1 MNYYQLGEQT
11 MPIFKN
17 MFSSVEK
24 FAAGALGGLISLYSP
39 VYVPILALAA
49 IIIIDTIYDCKA
61 NKKSKYK
68 DDVIAN
74 SKRLFSKIFY
84 KLRDSVVAI
93 CCAFTIEKFIVT
105 SINLHAV
112 EFIAGAVA
120 IVEFFTLLE
129 NLGKLHPKWKIWDI
143 LKKLVKKKGEQ
154 ILDVKLDEFTDDTN
168 SKVNS

>member
-1 MNYYQLGEQT
+1 
-11 MPIFKN
+11 

-112 EFIAGAVA
+112 EFIAGAIA

-143 LKKLVKKKGEQ
+143 LKKLVKKKGE
-154 ILDVKLDEFTDDTN
+154 
-168 SKVNS
+168 